1 MIYELANDLFAEIL
15 RRGFDPRTKDGRD
28 NILYL
33 KLKKE
38 LTCPE
43 DIGLQRFLTSSKLSA
58 ADFIIAFFKV
68 VEPFSLMYRDIY
80 SVMKQHSVKSGSESI
95 NIRFDSLDASFDIDL
110 SDFQKWMH
118 VQNIMRRTLETRL
131 WSQKDFWK
139 LSEFFS
145 MLVAKRNRNRQRRFE
160 PSERYDVPKPVPSG
174 FTRLDG
180 ALEVIYNLLSNTASE
195 IYEANRPSEERF
207 ATVLREVS
215 WARNEN
221 NYDGE
226 YDRCSLLTNAS
237 FTRETFPS
245 VLYSY
250 EDLLERI
257 QDGSW
262 DRTRL
267 EEALSYF
274 KEILSKPRTEERKED
289 VIVETFFKILD
300 LPFWKYRWYVY
311 EVWTTMILVSTLSE
325 YGIELQL
332 EGGTI
337 LPLRRGKDSVV
348 GQFQDQ
354 NDRTYFII
362 TQRQTSVSGILGRKA
377 ICPDIRVAEHPGTL
391 PDQTIV
397 IVECKQRRTMKEHDL
412 RKNISLYEQGAPSSV
427 RNIFVNYDQFPVVS
441 IKSVKTSLLSEFQP
455 KNPDNVQDFR
465 EIVLKEMM
473 KANILPKRQRFDAL
487 LIDISGSMQN
497 AYDDINI
504 QDNLLTFLHQ
514 NRGLLIFYFNDDLIE
529 PGKIP
534 PETLVQSI
542 RSRITGGTSL
552 SCTLESLK
560 RNYPNIKRIGILTD
574 GDYGQVSPALRAE
587 FEIVECLPVE
597 MSSAQELW
605 K

>member
-15 RRGFDPRTKDGRD
+15 RRGFDPRAKDGRD

-38 LTCPE
+38 LKCPE

-95 NIRFDSLDASFDIDL
+95 KIRFDSLDATFDIDL
-110 SDFQKWMH
+110 SDFQEWMH

-139 LSEFFS
+139 LSEYFS
-145 MLVAKRNRNRQRRFE
+145 MLGAKRNWNCQRRFE

-174 FTRLDG
+174 FTRLDD

-215 WARNEN
+215 LAKNEN
-221 NYDGE
+221 NDDE
-226 YDRCSLLTNAS
+226 YDRRSLLTNAS

-257 QDGSW
+257 HDGSW
-262 DRTRL
+262 NRTRL
-267 EEALSYF
+267 EESLSYF
-274 KEILSKPRTEERKED
+274 KEILSKLRSEGREED

-311 EVWTTMILVSTLSE
+311 EVWTTMILVRTLSE

-337 LPLRRGKDSVV
+337 LPLRRGKGSVV

-354 NDRTYFII
+354 NGRTYFII
-362 TQRQTSVSGILGRKA
+362 SQRQTSVSGILGRKA

-391 PDQTIV
+391 PEQTIV
-397 IVECKQRRTMKEHDL
+397 IVECKQRRTMRVHDL
-412 RKNISLYEQGAPSSV
+412 QKNISLYEQGAPSSIQ
-427 RNIFVNYDQFPVVS
+427 NIFVNYDQFPMVS
-441 IKSVKTSLLSEFQP
+441 VKSVKTSLLSEFQP
-455 KNPDNVQDFR
+455 KNPHKVQDFS

-473 KANILPKRQRFDAL
+473 KANILPKRPRFDAL

-497 AYDDINI
+497 AYDDTSI

-514 NRGLLIFYFNDDLIE
+514 NRGLRIFYFNDNLIE

-534 PETLVQSI
+534 PETLAQSI

-560 RNYPNIKRIGILTD
+560 RNYPNLKKIAILTD
-574 GDYGQVSPALRAE
+574 GDYGQVSLTLRAE

-597 MSSAQELW
+597 MSSTQELW
-605 K
+605 G

>member
-1 MIYELANDLFAEIL
+1 MIYKLANDLFAEIL
-15 RRGFDPRTKDGRD
+15 LRGFDPRTKDGRD

-38 LTCPE
+38 LKCPE
-43 DIGLQRFLTSSKLSA
+43 YMGLQRFLTSSKLSA
-58 ADFIIAFFKV
+58 TDFIIAFFKV

-95 NIRFDSLDASFDIDL
+95 KIRFDSLDATFDIDL

-118 VQNIMRRTLETRL
+118 VQNIMRRMLETRL

-139 LSEFFS
+139 LLEFFS
-145 MLVAKRNRNRQRRFE
+145 MLGAKRKWNCQRKFD

-174 FTRLDG
+174 FTRLDD
-180 ALEVIYNLLSNTASE
+180 ALEVIYNLISNTASE
-195 IYEANRPSEERF
+195 IYEANRHSEERF

-215 WARNEN
+215 STRNEN
-221 NYDGE
+221 NYDDE
-226 YDRCSLLTNAS
+226 YDRRSILTDAS
-237 FTRETFPS
+237 FTRESFPS
-245 VLYSY
+245 VLFSY
-250 EDLLERI
+250 EDLLEKI

-262 DRTRL
+262 NRTRL
-267 EEALSYF
+267 EESLSYF
-274 KEILSKPRTEERKED
+274 EEILSKLRSEGREED
-289 VIVETFFKILD
+289 VIVETFFKILE

-325 YGIELQL
+325 YGIKLQL

-354 NDRTYFII
+354 NGRTYLVI

-377 ICPDIRVAEHPGTL
+377 ICPDIRLAEHPGTL
-391 PDQTIV
+391 PEQTIV

-412 RKNISLYEQGAPSSV
+412 LKNISLYEQGAPSSF

-441 IKSVKTSLLSEFQP
+441 GKSVKTSLLSEFQP
-455 KNPDNVQDFR
+455 KNPDIVQDFR
-465 EIVLKEMM
+465 EIVHEEMT
-473 KANILPKRQRFDAL
+473 KANILPKRPRFDAL

-497 AYDDINI
+497 AYDDISI
-504 QDNLLTFLHQ
+504 QDNFLKFLQQ
-514 NRGLLIFYFNDDLIE
+514 NYGLRIFYFNDDLIE

-534 PETLVQSI
+534 TEIIAQSI

-552 SCTLESLK
+552 SCTLETLR
-560 RNYPNIKRIGILTD
+560 RNYPNIKKIAILTD
-574 GDYGQVSPALRAE
+574 GDYGQVSPTLSAE
-587 FEIVECLPVE
+587 FEIAECLPVD
-597 MSSAQELW
+597 MCFA
-605 K
+605 

>member
-15 RRGFDPRTKDGRD
+15 RRGFDPRAKDGRD

-38 LTCPE
+38 LKCPE

-95 NIRFDSLDASFDIDL
+95 KIRFDSLDATFDIDL
-110 SDFQKWMH
+110 SDFQEWMH

-139 LSEFFS
+139 LSEYFS
-145 MLVAKRNRNRQRRFE
+145 MLGAKRNWNCQRRFE

-174 FTRLDG
+174 FTRLDD

-215 WARNEN
+215 RARNEN
-221 NYDGE
+221 NDDE
-226 YDRCSLLTNAS
+226 YDRRSLLTNAS

-257 QDGSW
+257 HDGSW
-262 DRTRL
+262 NRTRL
-267 EEALSYF
+267 EESLSYF
-274 KEILSKPRTEERKED
+274 KEILSKLRSEGREED

-311 EVWTTMILVSTLSE
+311 EVWTTMILVRTLSE

-337 LPLRRGKDSVV
+337 LPLRRGKGSVV

-354 NDRTYFII
+354 NGRTYFII
-362 TQRQTSVSGILGRKA
+362 SQRQTSVSGILGRKA

-391 PDQTIV
+391 PEQTIV
-397 IVECKQRRTMKEHDL
+397 IVECKQRRTMREHDL
-412 RKNISLYEQGAPSSV
+412 QKNISLYEQGAPSSIQ
-427 RNIFVNYDQFPVVS
+427 NIFVNYDQFPMVS
-441 IKSVKTSLLSEFQP
+441 VKSVKTSLLSEFQP
-455 KNPDNVQDFR
+455 KNPHKVQDFS

-473 KANILPKRQRFDAL
+473 KANILPKRPRFDAL

-497 AYDDINI
+497 AYDDTSI

-514 NRGLLIFYFNDDLIE
+514 NRGLRIFYFNDNLIE

-534 PETLVQSI
+534 PETLAQSI

-560 RNYPNIKRIGILTD
+560 RNYPNLKKIAILTD
-574 GDYGQVSPALRAE
+574 GDYGQVSLTLRAE

-597 MSSAQELW
+597 MSSTQELW
-605 K
+605 G

>member
-15 RRGFDPRTKDGRD
+15 RRGFDPRAKDGRD

-38 LTCPE
+38 LKCPE

-95 NIRFDSLDASFDIDL
+95 KIRFDSLDATFDIDL
-110 SDFQKWMH
+110 SDFQEWMH

-139 LSEFFS
+139 LSEYFS
-145 MLVAKRNRNRQRRFE
+145 MLGAKRNWNYQRRFE
-160 PSERYDVPKPVPSG
+160 PSERYDVSKPVPSG
-174 FTRLDG
+174 FTRLDD

-207 ATVLREVS
+207 ATVLCEVS
-215 WARNEN
+215 RARNEN
-221 NYDGE
+221 NDDE
-226 YDRCSLLTNAS
+226 YDRHSLLTNAS

-262 DRTRL
+262 NRTRL
-267 EEALSYF
+267 EESLSYF
-274 KEILSKPRTEERKED
+274 KEILSKLRSEGREED
-289 VIVETFFKILD
+289 VIVETFFKILE

-311 EVWTTMILVSTLSE
+311 EVWTTMILVRTLSE
-325 YGIELQL
+325 YGIELLL

-337 LPLRRGKDSVV
+337 LPLRRGKGSVV

-354 NDRTYFII
+354 NGRTYFII

-391 PDQTIV
+391 PEQTIV
-397 IVECKQRRTMKEHDL
+397 IVECKQRRTMREHDL
-412 RKNISLYEQGAPSSV
+412 QKNISLYEQGAPSSIQ
-427 RNIFVNYDQFPVVS
+427 NIFVNYDQFPMVS
-441 IKSVKTSLLSEFQP
+441 VKSVRTSLLSEFQP
-455 KNPDNVQDFR
+455 KNPHKVQDFS

-473 KANILPKRQRFDAL
+473 KANILPKRPRFDAL

-497 AYDDINI
+497 AYDDTSI

-514 NRGLLIFYFNDDLIE
+514 NRGLRIFYFNDNLIE

-534 PETLVQSI
+534 PETLAQSI

-560 RNYPNIKRIGILTD
+560 RNYPNLKKIAILTD
-574 GDYGQVSPALRAE
+574 GDYGQVSLTLRAE

-597 MSSAQELW
+597 MSSTQELW
-605 K
+605 G